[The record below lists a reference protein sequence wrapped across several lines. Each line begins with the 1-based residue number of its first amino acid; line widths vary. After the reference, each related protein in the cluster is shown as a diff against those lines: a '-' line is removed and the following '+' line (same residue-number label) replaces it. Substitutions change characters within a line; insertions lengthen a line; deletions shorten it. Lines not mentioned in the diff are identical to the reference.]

1 MVDIFKKIDYDYYT
15 GKKNSEQ
22 EDMMKEEK

>member
-15 GKKNSEQ
+15 GKKNPEQ